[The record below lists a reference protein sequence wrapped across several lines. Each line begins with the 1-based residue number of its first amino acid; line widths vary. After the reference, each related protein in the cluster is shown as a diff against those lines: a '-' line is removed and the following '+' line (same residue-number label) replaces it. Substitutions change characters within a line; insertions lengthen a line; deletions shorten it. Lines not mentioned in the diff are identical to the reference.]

1 MSTTAARWAR
11 VAVLAVCALA
21 LGGCRSGPVVDSG
34 THTQPTSFVRG
45 SVFRPDGT
53 TLDDGMVVV
62 EGNRIVRVAPAG
74 EVVVPPGVTVLGGA
88 DKWVLPGLIDAHV
101 HFFQSGGLYTRPDVI
116 DLRSRVPY
124 AQELERI
131 QATLPDTFRRYL
143 RAGIT
148 SVVDFGGPL
157 RNFETRALAER
168 SPLAPRMV
176 VAGPLLASVARPQL
190 DLGDPPILQVTDPEK
205 ARAIVRAEASHK
217 PDFIKLW
224 WIVRPGGDAADWL
237 PVARAAI
244 EESHAAGLRV
254 AVHATELNTARTAVL
269 AGADVLVHSVIDAD
283 VDAEFIHL
291 LRDRK
296 VPLVTTLA
304 VFEGYKEVLTHHF
317 QPRPADTELA
327 SPEVVATVLEPF
339 QTPENRDTRGA
350 PSKATRLRNVRRL
363 WDGGA
368 IVAAGSDA
376 GNIGTFHASGLHRE
390 LELLVESGLTPTQ
403 ALTAATVNAAQVMRR
418 ADLGAIAPGMLA
430 DLLVLDA
437 NPLLDIHNAR
447 RIQLVMK
454 DGVPHRP
461 AELVQP
467 TSTAAPGR

>member
-11 VAVLAVCALA
+11 VAVPAVCALA
-21 LGGCRSGPVVDSG
+21 VAGCRSGPAVDSG
-34 THTQPTSFVRG
+34 SGTPRTSFVRG
-45 SVFRPDGT
+45 AVFRPDGT

-62 EGNRIVRVAPAG
+62 EGNRIVRVAPAS
-74 EVVVPPGVTVLGGA
+74 EVVVPPGATVLGGA

-124 AQELERI
+124 GQELERV
-131 QATLPDTFRRYL
+131 QTTLLDTFRRYL

-157 RNFETRALAER
+157 RNFEVRSLAER
-168 SPLAPRMV
+168 TMLAPRV
-176 VAGPLLASVARPQL
+176 EVAGPLLASVARPQL

-205 ARAIVRAEASHK
+205 ARATVRAEASHK

-224 WIVRPGGDAADWL
+224 WIVRPDGDAADWL
-237 PVARAAI
+237 AVARAAI
-244 EESHAAGLRV
+244 EEAHAAGLRV

-269 AGADVLVHSVIDAD
+269 AGADVLVHSVVNAE
-283 VDAEFIHL
+283 VDPEFVRL

-304 VFEGYKEVLTHHF
+304 VFGGYADVLNHHF
-317 QPRPADTELA
+317 RPRAADRELA
-327 SPEVVATVLEPF
+327 SPEVVATVMEPF
-339 QTPENRDTRGA
+339 EIPDNKYRRGLSPEA
-350 PSKATRLRNVRRL
+350 QRNVRRL
-363 WDGGA
+363 WDGGV

-390 LELLVESGLTPTQ
+390 LELLVESGLTPRE
-403 ALTAATVNAAQVMRR
+403 AILAATVNAARVMGRP
-418 ADLGAIAPGMLA
+418 DLGAIAPGKLA
-430 DLLVLDA
+430 DLLILDA

-447 RIQLVMK
+447 RIQLVVK
-454 DGVPHRP
+454 DGLPHQP
-461 AELVQP
+461 ADLVQR
-467 TSTAAPGR
+467 TATAAPGR